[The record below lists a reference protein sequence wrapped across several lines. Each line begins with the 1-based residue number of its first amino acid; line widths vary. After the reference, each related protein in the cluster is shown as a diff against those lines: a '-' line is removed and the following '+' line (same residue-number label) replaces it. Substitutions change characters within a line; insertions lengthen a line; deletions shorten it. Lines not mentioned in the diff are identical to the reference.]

1 MNADIMNADMSVP
14 TRQQISAQQ
23 RISRL
28 KNKIFLSAYR
38 NGDEMTPEEEERGF
52 RLQLARIKK
61 NEKQRERY
69 RRTAEEERKL
79 KNELKLKNTDICKGE
94 KVTVVKVKVK
104 ALCSSFEG
112 SCNNLIRAG
121 RVCSRHGNKQ
131 ELAVRRVVQSKL
143 SQGECVLIMV
153 QGPNVAAMQ
162 DVLSRLSGEGSA
174 KITLGL

>member
-61 NEKQRERY
+61 MKSSASAIVGQL
-69 RRTAEEERKL
+69 RRR
-79 KNELKLKNTDICKGE
+79 
-94 KVTVVKVKVK
+94 
-104 ALCSSFEG
+104 
-112 SCNNLIRAG
+112 
-121 RVCSRHGNKQ
+121 GN
-131 ELAVRRVVQSKL
+131 
-143 SQGECVLIMV
+143 
-153 QGPNVAAMQ
+153 
-162 DVLSRLSGEGSA
+162 
-174 KITLGL
+174 